1 MVVRLRRIAKAGFV
15 NFTRGGLVSFAA
27 VLVMTITLSVMAGLV
42 FLQAVLYSTLSQIED
57 KVDVTIYFNLSAP
70 EDKITVLQ
78 DSLSKLPEVR
88 DVTYTSAEEAL
99 AEFRERHKDDY
110 STLAA
115 LDEIGENPLPASL
128 NVRAKEISQYEN
140 IANFLKSDNALS
152 QGSASIIDKVNYHQ
166 NKLVIDR
173 LYGII
178 NGAEKLGFLLTLI
191 LVVISII
198 VTFNT
203 IRLTIHIAKEEIG
216 VMQLVGA
223 SRARVRGPFM
233 VEGAIYGIISTIVT
247 LGLFIPIT
255 VWFGRNMTGF
265 LGMNL
270 YDYYVSNFLQ
280 VSLTIL
286 LAGIALGMISS
297 FIAVRGYLK

>member
-128 NVRAKEISQYEN
+128 NVRAKKISQYES

-152 QGSASIIDKVNYHQ
+152 QGSAGVIDKVNYHQ

>member
-128 NVRAKEISQYEN
+128 NVRAKKISQYES